1 MSSRAFHES
10 LPLWRRYILSLNQK
24 FLDTQEE
31 KDRLQQNIAIIKLE
45 EKLILKRILNLEHWL
60 KVELLFVALAAIG
73 IVGVLIWEF
82 FVKNVT

>member
-1 MSSRAFHES
+1 
-10 LPLWRRYILSLNQK
+10 LNQK
-24 FLDTQEE
+24 FLDTQEQ

-60 KVELLFVALAAIG
+60 KIELLFVSLAAIG

-82 FVKNVT
+82 FIKNVT

>member
-1 MSSRAFHES
+1 M
-10 LPLWRRYILSLNQK
+10 SLNQK